1 VSAFLH
7 SSSFRARGRPHP
19 RRTLIA
25 AASAAAVVAA
35 LLSAAAPA
43 ATASADPSAVGPVPN
58 VPSPAA
64 HWTFDEGSG
73 TSAADSSGNGHTA
86 TLGSAAGWSA
96 GEVGSHAL
104 ALNGTAD
111 SVATAT
117 GPAVNTAESFTA
129 SAWVKFN
136 ALGGYQTVLSI
147 AGQNVAGFFLGLRGD
162 TGTLSFA
169 RLPSDAD
176 GTATVVASTVA
187 PTTGVWYD
195 VVAVDDVSA
204 STMSIYLDGRFMG
217 STPYTTPWEATG
229 DTLIGHGFYSG
240 GEVDYVNGDVDD
252 VQLFSSALSSAQVY
266 ALYEPAAYSFDDG
279 AGGTATD
286 VSGHGHTLTLGS
298 GASWTRGYIGSNALA
313 LNGTAAGNATYAGP
327 VLNTAEPFTVS
338 CWVKLNSLSGYQ
350 TFLSINGTTTSG
362 FYLQLRGDTGRFA
375 FTRLASDSDAAT
387 AYHADATS
395 PPKAGVWYNLVGV
408 NDVADGQILLYVNG
422 ILQSSVAYSGGWQ
435 ATGATVVGGG
445 LFNGA
450 RADFVHGDVDQAVFY
465 DAALSAQDATDIG
478 TDGGSAITV
487 DTAQTGATVSPTLFG
502 AFMEN
507 INNDSD
513 GGMDDNETENPGFN
527 DSTNALNG
535 WSAVADTGVSDTLTS
550 DTGTGPTS
558 ALTQSGELAI
568 ASGVSAKARAGI
580 ANTGYF
586 GLAVAPSTT
595 YEAQFW
601 AKASPGFRGPLTVDL
616 ESTTGSV
623 YATATVRSISTSWKQ
638 YTEKLVTPRETPTTA
653 TNRLV
658 ISTNSASANGA
669 TLWFGA
675 AYLYPPSYEGAANH
689 LRIDLMQKLA
699 ALHPAVFRVPGGNY
713 LEGDTY
719 ATRFDW
725 STTVGPDDQR
735 PGHFDSAWGYW
746 STDGMGLDEYLQM
759 AEEVGAKPILA
770 VYAGYTLDGS
780 SDTGATL
787 AADVTDAVDELHYC
801 LDPVTTPWGAER
813 AANGHPAPYDL
824 ADVEIGNEDFFSS
837 TYATRYPLFYDAIHA
852 AFPDLKVIATSSAT
866 GGAPYD
872 VLDEHFYEPPAWMET
887 NSGYFDDASR
897 DQQPIFVGEYASMEG
912 YPTGDL
918 NAAIGDASWL
928 LGLERNSDLVTM
940 SSYAPLFVNVNGY
953 EWAPDLIGFDD
964 LGSYGGPSYWEQLML
979 SHDHGTTVVD
989 DSVSGTQGLVT
1000 LVTRT
1005 GSTYYLTVVN
1015 TEGSAHPGAVTL
1027 SGVRSTSRTAAAVTL
1042 SGPTEYS
1049 TNWINTPTT
1058 ITPVDSTVHGIG
1070 PSFDYT
1076 FPAYSITV
1084 LKFSAH

>member
-1 VSAFLH
+1 M
-7 SSSFRARGRPHP
+7 
-19 RRTLIA
+19 
-25 AASAAAVVAA
+25 
-35 LLSAAAPA
+35 LSAAAPTA
-43 ATASADPSAVGPVPN
+43 AASAPAPSPASVGPVPT

-86 TLGSAAGWSA
+86 TLGSTAGWSA
-96 GEVGSHAL
+96 GEVGPHAL
-104 ALNGTAD
+104 ALGGTAAG
-111 SVATAT
+111 VATVP
-117 GPAVNTAESFTA
+117 GPVVDTAESFTA

-147 AGQNVAGFFLGLRGD
+147 AGKNVAGFFLGLRGD

-176 GTATVVASTVA
+176 GTATVTASSVA
-187 PTTGVWYD
+187 PSTGVWYD
-195 VVAVDDVSA
+195 VAAVDDNSDDV
-204 STMSIYLDGRFMG
+204 MSIYVDGRFMG
-217 STPYTTPWEATG
+217 STPYRTPWEATG
-229 DTLIGHGFYSG
+229 DTLIGHGLYSG
-240 GEVDYVNGDVDD
+240 GEVDYVNGDIDD
-252 VQLFSSALSSAQVY
+252 VQMFSSALSADQVY

-279 AGGTATD
+279 SGGTATD

-298 GASWTRGYIGSNALA
+298 GASWTRGHIGSNALA

-327 VLNTAEPFTVS
+327 VLDTAEPFTVS
-338 CWVKLNSLSGYQ
+338 SWVKLNSLSGYQ
-350 TFLSINGTTTSG
+350 TFLSIDGTETSG

-387 AYHADATS
+387 AFHADATS
-395 PPKAGVWYNLVGV
+395 PPKTGVWYNLVGV
-408 NDVADGQILLYVNG
+408 NDVADGRILLYVNG
-422 ILQSSVAYSGGWQ
+422 VLQSSVAYSGGWQ

-445 LFNGA
+445 LFGGA
-450 RADFVHGDVDQAVFY
+450 RTDFVHGDVDQAVFY

-478 TDGGSAITV
+478 TDGGSAISV
-487 DTAQTGATVSPTLFG
+487 DTAQTGATVSPSLFG

-513 GGMDDNETENPGFN
+513 GGIDNNEVENLGFN

-535 WSAVADTGVSDTLTS
+535 WSAVAGGGVSDTLAS
-550 DTGTGPTS
+550 DASTGPTS
-558 ALTQSGELAI
+558 ALTQSGELTV
-568 ASGVSAKARAGI
+568 ASGVSATARAGI

-595 YEAQFW
+595 YQARFW

-616 ESTTGSV
+616 ESTTGAV
-623 YATATVRSISTSWKQ
+623 YATATVRSLSTGWKQ
-638 YTEKLVTPRETPTTA
+638 YTEKLVTPRDTPTTA

-658 ISTNSASANGA
+658 FATTSPSANGA
-669 TLWFGA
+669 TLWLGA

-713 LEGDTY
+713 LEGNTH
-719 ATRFDW
+719 ATRFEW
-725 STTVGPDDQR
+725 SATVGPDDMR

-759 AEEVGAKPILA
+759 AQEVGAKPILA

-780 SDTGATL
+780 TDTGATL
-787 AADVTDAVDELHYC
+787 TADVTDAVNELHYV

-824 ADVEIGNEDFFSS
+824 AYAEIGSEDFFSS
-837 TYATRYPLFYDAIHA
+837 TYATRYPLFYNAIHA
-852 AFPDLKVIATSSAT
+852 AFPGLKVIATGSAT
-866 GGAPYD
+866 GGSPYD

-887 NSGYFDDASR
+887 NSGYFDSATRS
-897 DQQPIFVGEYASMEG
+897 QPPVFVGEYASLEG
-912 YPTGDL
+912 FPTGDL
-918 NAAIGDASWL
+918 NAALGDASWL

-940 SSYAPLFVNVNGY
+940 SSYAPLFVNVDGFQ
-953 EWAPDLIGFDD
+953 WAPDLIGFDA
-964 LGSYGGPSYWEQLML
+964 LSSFGGPSYWEQLML

-1015 TEGSAHPGAVTL
+1015 TEGSAHPSSVAL
-1027 SGVRSTSRTAAAVTL
+1027 SGVRSTSHTAAAVTL
-1042 SGPTEYS
+1042 SGPDEYAADFINAP
-1049 TNWINTPTT
+1049 TNV
-1058 ITPVDSTVHGIG
+1058 TPVDSTVHGIG

-1084 LKFSAH
+1084 LTFTAH

>member
-1 VSAFLH
+1 MSASLH
-7 SSSFRARGRPHP
+7 SSSSRARGRPHP
-19 RRTLIA
+19 RRILIA

-35 LLSAAAPA
+35 LLSATAPA
-43 ATASADPSAVGPVPN
+43 ATASADPTSVGTVPTVPV
-58 VPSPAA
+58 PAA

-73 TSAADSSGNGHTA
+73 TTAADSSGNGHTA
-86 TLGSAAGWSA
+86 TLGSAAGWTA
-96 GEVGSHAL
+96 GAVGSHAL
-104 ALNGTAD
+104 ALNGTAA
-111 SVATAT
+111 SVATAP
-117 GPAVNTAESFTA
+117 GPVVDTADSFTA
-129 SAWVKFN
+129 SAWVEFN

-147 AGQNVAGFFLGLRGD
+147 AGNNVAGFFLGLRGD

-176 GTATVVASTVA
+176 AAATVVASSVA
-187 PTTGVWYD
+187 PATGVWYN
-195 VVAVDDVSA
+195 VVAVEDASA

-252 VQLFSSALSSAQVY
+252 VQMFSSALSSAQIY

-279 AGGTATD
+279 TGSTAAD
-286 VSGHGHTLTLGS
+286 VSGHGHSLTLGP
-298 GASWTRGYIGSNALA
+298 GASWTRGHIGSNALA
-313 LNGTAAGNATYAGP
+313 LNGTAAGNATCAGP
-327 VLNTAEPFTVS
+327 VLDTAEPFTVS
-338 CWVKLNSLSGYQ
+338 AWVRLNSLSGYQ
-350 TFLSINGTTTSG
+350 TFLSIDGTNTSG
-362 FYLQLRGDTGRFA
+362 FSLQLRGDTGRFA
-375 FTRLASDSDAAT
+375 FTRPASDSDSAT

-395 PPKAGVWYNLVGV
+395 PPKTGVWYNLAGV
-408 NDVADGQILLYVNG
+408 NDVADGRILLYVDG
-422 ILQSSVAYSGGWQ
+422 TLQSSVAYTGGWQ

-445 LFNGA
+445 LSGGV
-450 RADFVHGDVDQAVFY
+450 RTDFAHGDVDQAVFY

-478 TDGGSAITV
+478 TDGGSTIAV

-527 DSTNALNG
+527 DSTDALNG
-535 WSAVADTGVSDTLTS
+535 WSAVAGSGVSDTLAS
-550 DTGTGPTS
+550 DPTTGPTS
-558 ALTQSGELAI
+558 ALTQSGALAV
-568 ASGVSAKARAGI
+568 ASGVSDKARAGI
-580 ANTGYF
+580 ANTGYL

-616 ESTTGSV
+616 ESTTGAV
-623 YATATVRSISTSWKQ
+623 YATASVRSVSSSWKQ
-638 YTEKLVTPRETPTTA
+638 YTEKLVTPRNTPTTA

-658 ISTNSASANGA
+658 IATDSPSANGA

-699 ALHPAVFRVPGGNY
+699 ALEPAVFRVPGGNY
-713 LEGDTY
+713 LEGDTH

-725 STTVGPDDQR
+725 SATVGPDDLR

-759 AEEVGAKPILA
+759 AQEAGAKPILA

-787 AADVTDAVDELHYC
+787 AADVTDAVNELHYC

-837 TYATRYPLFYDAIHA
+837 TYPARYPLFYNAIHA
-852 AFPDLKVIATSSAT
+852 AFPDVKVIATSSAT
-866 GGAPYD
+866 GGSPYD

-887 NSGYFDDASR
+887 NSGYFDDATRS
-897 DQQPIFVGEYASMEG
+897 QPSVFVGEYASTEG

-918 NAAIGDASWL
+918 NAALGDASWL

-953 EWAPDLIGFDD
+953 QWAPDLIGFDE
-964 LGSYGGPSYWEQLML
+964 LSSYGGPSYWEQVML
-979 SHDHGTTVVD
+979 AHDHGTTVVD
-989 DSVSGTQGLVT
+989 DTVSGTQGLVT

-1005 GSTYYLTVVN
+1005 GSKYYLTVVN
-1015 TEGSAHPGAVTL
+1015 TEGSAHRGSISL
-1027 SGVRSTSRTAAAVTL
+1027 SGVRSTSDTASAVTL
-1042 SGPTEYS
+1042 SGPAEYS

-1058 ITPVDSTVHGIG
+1058 ITPVDSTVRGVG
-1070 PSFDYT
+1070 PSFGYT

-1084 LKFSAH
+1084 LSFTAH